1 MIYGALEDL
10 PRYRGF
16 CRSLDVLIDWLAE
29 NDPSSLDVGSHAI
42 LGDKV
47 FANVMA
53 PTTRPEE
60 GAHYETHHRY
70 HDLQIDVEG
79 RESFKVSQGET
90 TLVEPFNEA
99 DDFELVDAKNG
110 IAGDC
115 SQRAPYAHAGVSRRR
130 CCSRKEDLL
139 QAYRGRVFRRVTNNE
154 WMNRR

>member
-29 NDPSSLDVGSHAI
+29 NDPASLDVGSHAI

-79 RESFKVSQGET
+79 RESFKVSQGENPLT
-90 TLVEPFNEA
+90 RRMTL
-99 DDFELVDAKNG
+99 
-110 IAGDC
+110 
-115 SQRAPYAHAGVSRRR
+115 SWWTQRMVSPAIWTRAALR
-130 CCSRKEDLL
+130 SL
-139 QAYRGRVFRRVTNNE
+139 
-154 WMNRR
+154 

>member
-1 MIYGALEDL
+1 MLSRTCLAIAVFAARWSFESIWTCGEMIPAIA
-10 PRYRGF
+10 R
-16 CRSLDVLIDWLAE
+16 C
-29 NDPSSLDVGSHAI
+29 GSHAI

-99 DDFELVDAKNG
+99 DDFELG
-110 IAGDC
+110 G
-115 SQRAPYAHAGVSRRR
+115 
-130 CCSRKEDLL
+130 RKELVSPAIWTRAAL
-139 QAYRGRVFRRVTNNE
+139 RSL
-154 WMNRR
+154 